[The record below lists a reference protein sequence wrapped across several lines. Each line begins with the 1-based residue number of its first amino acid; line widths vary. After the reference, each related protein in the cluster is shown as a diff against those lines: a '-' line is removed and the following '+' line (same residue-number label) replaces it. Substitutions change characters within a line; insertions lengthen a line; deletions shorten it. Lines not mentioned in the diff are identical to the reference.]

1 MKKIEDKYKVL
12 NHIDHILLR
21 PQTYLGSNKPN
32 TSKKWLFDGEKMI
45 QSEITYVPSF
55 LKVFDEIIT
64 NSVDESKRTLH
75 LNKIEVKINKETGFI
90 SVYDCGG
97 IPVVIHKE
105 HEKYVP
111 EVVFG
116 NLMSGSNYD
125 DSEDRVVAGLNGYG
139 SKLTNVFSKQFT
151 VSTCDGKNSFYQVFS
166 NNMRERTTPVIK
178 RSKINHTQIT
188 YLPDYEKFGLSGL
201 DDTHYKL
208 IQKRVID
215 VAGCNPKLRIF
226 FNDEEIKIKSFD
238 DYVRFYE
245 DEFYHETN
253 SDSSWSVAI
262 TSSDSGFKQ
271 VSFVNSTETFDG
283 GTHVD
288 YVLNQIITLLR
299 EFFQKKHKVDVK
311 PSEIK
316 NHIAI
321 YLNTTIINPMFSSQT
336 KEKLITEVKDFG
348 FQYTPSDKLVKW
360 IMKSEIVNS
369 VLDWIQRKKD
379 AEESKLT
386 REVNK
391 SLSKIKVDKLIDA
404 KSKDRLNCSISIF
417 EGDSASSAFRKY
429 RDPQTQGAFS
439 LRGKFINA
447 AETTTQK
454 LVANNEVINLMAA
467 MGLKFGTKVE
477 KNSLRYGKLIIYTDA
492 DCLEENTMIL
502 TKSGEKKISDVNYED
517 EVLTHS
523 GQYKKIKNIISKDIS
538 KYITIKINGNTVIC
552 SEDHKLIV
560 VRDGVVTEV
569 KAKDI
574 KYSDFFLIKDK
585 N

>member
-1 MKKIEDKYKVL
+1 
-12 NHIDHILLR
+12 
-21 PQTYLGSNKPN
+21 
-32 TSKKWLFDGEKMI
+32 
-45 QSEITYVPSF
+45 
-55 LKVFDEIIT
+55 
-64 NSVDESKRTLH
+64 
-75 LNKIEVKINKETGFI
+75 
-90 SVYDCGG
+90 
-97 IPVVIHKE
+97 
-105 HEKYVP
+105 
-111 EVVFG
+111 
-116 NLMSGSNYD
+116 
-125 DSEDRVVAGLNGYG
+125 
-139 SKLTNVFSKQFT
+139 
-151 VSTCDGKNSFYQVFS
+151 
-166 NNMRERTTPVIK
+166 
-178 RSKINHTQIT
+178 
-188 YLPDYEKFGLSGL
+188 
-201 DDTHYKL
+201 L

-215 VAGCNPKLRIF
+215 VAGCNPKLKIF

-238 DYVRFYE
+238 DYVKFYE
-245 DEFYHETN
+245 EEFYHETN

-404 KSKDRLNCSISIF
+404 KSKDREKCTLSIF
-417 EGDSASSAFRKY
+417 EGDSASSAFRQY
-429 RDPQTQGAFS
+429 RNPQYQGAFP
-439 LRGKFINA
+439 LRGKFIN
-447 AETTTQK
+447 
-454 LVANNEVINLMAA
+454 VMEVPNTKVIQNQEVKNLLASI
-467 MGLKFGTKVE
+467 GLKMGESPKD
-477 KNSLRYGKLIIYTDA
+477 LRYGKILIYTDQDHDGMSIA
-492 DCLEENTMIL
+492 GLLMNFFAKYWPELFEEERIC
-502 TKSGEKKISDVNYED
+502 KVE
-517 EVLTHS
+517 
-523 GQYKKIKNIISKDIS
+523 SKRQEPRAPR
-538 KYITIKINGNTVIC
+538 KYTF
-552 SEDHKLIV
+552 H
-560 VRDGVVTEV
+560 
-569 KAKDI
+569 
-574 KYSDFFLIKDK
+574 
-585 N
+585 